1 MTDSRTRQAT
11 RVLIVDDDAGARQL
25 HSRFVANA
33 AGFAVVAAV
42 GTGLAA
48 VERIVRGEVDLVLL
62 DMRLPDISGV
72 EVLNRVRTLGPA
84 SPDVLVISASQ
95 DRVTVRQAL
104 AGQVVGY
111 LVKPFTEAALLGRL
125 QAYRSD
131 LARGEAR
138 PEDARELPLAQG
150 EIDRLLST
158 GSVQAL
164 REPSGAHRSPIAQGD
179 AGQAGRAGRAVARQV
194 GPAGRTGQ
202 AAQATAARLPK
213 GISQITLTEI
223 VAALDPVIPLTS
235 AALAE
240 ACSVSSATARRYLDY
255 LVEIGSIDLSH
266 RYGKRGRP
274 EVLYRLVPPP
284 TG

>member
-1 MTDSRTRQAT
+1 MTDSRSRPDT
-11 RVLIVDDDAGARQL
+11 RVLIVDDDPGARQL
-25 HSRFVANA
+25 HARFVANA
-33 AGFAVVAAV
+33 AGFAVVATV

-111 LVKPFTEAALLGRL
+111 LVKPFTKSVLLGRL

-131 LARGEAR
+131 LARGQTR
-138 PEDARELPLAQG
+138 PDDARELPLAQG
-150 EIDRLLST
+150 EIDRLLSS
-158 GSVQAL
+158 GSVQARRGQPGGRRQAAGQRDAGRVEQL
-164 REPSGAHRSPIAQGD
+164 RAAAGSPSGH
-179 AGQAGRAGRAVARQV
+179 
-194 GPAGRTGQ
+194 
-202 AAQATAARLPK
+202 LPK
-213 GISQITLTEI
+213 GISQVTLTE
-223 VAALDPVIPLTS
+223 VLDALDPVIPLTT

-240 ACSVSSATARRYLDY
+240 ACAVSSATARRYLDY

-284 TG
+284 GT

>member
-1 MTDSRTRQAT
+1 MTTPRTGPDT
-11 RVLIVDDDAGARQL
+11 RVLIVDDDTGARQL
-25 HSRFVANA
+25 HSRFIANA
-33 AGFAVVAAV
+33 PGFAVVAAV

-48 VERIVRGEVDLVLL
+48 VEHIVHGEVDLVLL

-111 LVKPFTEAALLGRL
+111 LVKPFTESALLGRL
-125 QAYRSD
+125 RVYRSD
-131 LARGEAR
+131 LARGQAR
-138 PEDARELPLAQG
+138 PHDARELPLAQG

-158 GSVQAL
+158 GSVQAR
-164 REPSGAHRSPIAQGD
+164 REHQGAQRIAGGQVDAVQGG
-179 AGQAGRAGRAVARQV
+179 AGQTSQAERAGL
-194 GPAGRTGQ
+194 TSQ
-202 AAQATAARLPK
+202 APGARLPK
-213 GISQITLTEI
+213 GISHVTLTEI
-223 VAALDPVIPLTS
+223 IDALDPIIPLTS
-235 AALAE
+235 AELAA
-240 ACSVSSATARRYLDY
+240 ACAVSSATARRYLDY
-255 LVEIGSIDLSH
+255 LVDIGSIDLSH

-284 TG
+284 GA